1 MPICKRFRIPAMSSL
16 VLLLLTFSQAGF
28 AGWTL
33 NSEGSSLY
41 YVTSKAAAISELNT
55 FGELNGAIDDAGNA
69 SVAISLA
76 SVDTAIDIRN
86 ERMRDIVFQVANYP
100 LAEISLSANGA
111 MLAASN
117 PGQSFMQS
125 YDATI
130 EIGGMQQTMNIELA
144 VTKLRGG
151 GLLVSLAK
159 PLIVNAASF
168 GLAESVEQLREIAG
182 LPSINNNVVID
193 FTLQFDA
200 Q

>member
-1 MPICKRFRIPAMSSL
+1 MPNCTRFRVPTLSSL

-55 FGELNGAIDDAGNA
+55 FGELNGTIDDDGNA
-69 SVAISLA
+69 SVTISLA

-86 ERMRDIVFQVANYP
+86 QRMQEIVFQVANYP
-100 LAEISLSANGA
+100 LASISLTANGA
-111 MLAASN
+111 RLAASN
-117 PGQSFMQS
+117 PGQSFMAS

-130 EIGGMQQTMNIELA
+130 DIHGTKQTMTVELA
-144 VTKLRGG
+144 VTKLSDG
-151 GLLVSLAK
+151 GLLVTLAK

-182 LPSINNNVVID
+182 LPSINNNVVVD

-200 Q
+200 D

>member
-1 MPICKRFRIPAMSSL
+1 MPNCTLFRVPILSSL

-55 FGELNGAIDDAGNA
+55 FGELNGTIDDDGNA
-69 SVAISLA
+69 SVTISLA

-86 ERMRDIVFQVANYP
+86 QRMQEIVFQVANYP
-100 LAEISLSANGA
+100 LASISLTANGA
-111 MLAASN
+111 RLAASN
-117 PGQSFMQS
+117 PGQSFMAS

-130 EIGGMQQTMNIELA
+130 DIHGTKQTMTVELA
-144 VTKLRGG
+144 VTKLSDG
-151 GLLVSLAK
+151 GLLVTLAK

-182 LPSINNNVVID
+182 LPSINNNVVVD

-200 Q
+200 D

>member
-1 MPICKRFRIPAMSSL
+1 MPNCTRFRVPTLSSL

-33 NSEGSSLY
+33 NPESSSLY

-55 FGELNGAIDDAGNA
+55 FGELNGTIDDNGNA

-86 ERMRDIVFQVANYP
+86 QRMQEIVFQVANYP
-100 LAEISLSANGA
+100 LASISLTANGA
-111 MLAASN
+111 RLAASN
-117 PGQSFMQS
+117 PGQSFMES

-130 EIGGMQQTMNIELA
+130 DIHGTKQTMTVELA
-144 VTKLRGG
+144 VTKLRDG
-151 GLLVSLAK
+151 GLLVTLAK

-182 LPSINNNVVID
+182 LPSINNNVVVD

-200 Q
+200 D

>member
-1 MPICKRFRIPAMSSL
+1 MPNCTRFRFPAMSSIL
-16 VLLLLTFSQAGF
+16 LLLLTFSQAVF

-33 NSEGSSLY
+33 NSEGSSFY
-41 YVTSKAAAISELNT
+41 YVTSKAAAISEINT
-55 FGELNGAIDDAGNA
+55 FAELNGTIDDAGSA

-86 ERMRDIVFQVANYP
+86 ERMREIVFQVANYP
-100 LAEISLSANGA
+100 LAEISLTASGA
-111 MLAASN
+111 RLAASN
-117 PGQSFMQS
+117 PGQSFMAS
-125 YDATI
+125 YDATVDI
-130 EIGGMQQTMNIELA
+130 RGIQQTMTLELA
-144 VTKLRGG
+144 VTKLRDG
-151 GLLVSLAK
+151 GLLVTLAK

-182 LPSINNNVVID
+182 LPSINNNVIID

>member
-1 MPICKRFRIPAMSSL
+1 MPNCTLFRVPILSSL

-55 FGELNGAIDDAGNA
+55 FGELNGKIDDNGNA
-69 SVAISLA
+69 SVTISLA

-86 ERMRDIVFQVANYP
+86 QRMQEIVFQVANYP
-100 LAEISLSANGA
+100 LASISLTANGA
-111 MLAASN
+111 RLAASN
-117 PGQSFMQS
+117 PGQSFMAS

-130 EIGGMQQTMNIELA
+130 DIHGTKQTMTVELA
-144 VTKLRGG
+144 VTKLSDG
-151 GLLVSLAK
+151 GLLVTLAK

-182 LPSINNNVVID
+182 LPSINNNVVVD

-200 Q
+200 D